1 MTPQEIKKAR
11 LDAGLT
17 QMQAAEL
24 VAKQLRTWQRYE
36 AGGRKIDVATWEL
49 FKLKTG
55 QK

>member
-1 MTPQEIKKAR
+1 MDASTIKKAR

-36 AGGRKIDVATWEL
+36 AGERKIDQATWEL
-49 FKLKTG
+49 FKIKTG